1 MTRQAPG
8 APAVIVAPAGARRAW
23 RDLPAVALFFL
34 GSTIVATW
42 PLATAPF
49 GRLFAPIGAGDPYL
63 NLWILGWDL
72 GTISRDPAALLTGR
86 IFDANIFFPALG
98 TLAYSDHL
106 ILPALLV
113 WPLWAATGNLA
124 FCYNALLFLSW
135 WGSACSMYLF
145 AREVTGSR
153 PGALLAG
160 LAWGFWPFRPA
171 HLLHLQLQALYF
183 LPLAFLF
190 LHRVVAARRR
200 RDAVMLGVVAA
211 LQAIASVYWG
221 VVGAV
226 GLAVAAVSLMI
237 TGGRWRALIVRR
249 VALATVVGV
258 VLIAPAV
265 WPYWQAQ
272 RREGFSRN
280 LYEAAQHA
288 ATPAS
293 YLRVPP
299 GNVVWGTTGLL
310 RPGTAPAP
318 GSGPEQELFPG
329 LVLAA
334 LALVGAWRG
343 WRTDARPLVAAMAAT
358 AAAGF
363 VLSLGP
369 EGVRPLYAALHRF
382 VFGFDA
388 IRAPARF
395 GVLVAF
401 GLAPMAAL
409 AVRELCA
416 PRGGAIVA
424 RGRFVAA
431 ALVALASVE
440 YLNAPL
446 PSVPAPPTST
456 PAGQW
461 LAHAE
466 GPGAVL
472 YLPLDH
478 DAGNTPPMLQSLEH
492 RRPIV
497 NGYSGQRPSFFMGL
511 VDVLNRLP
519 SAESL
524 WAARDLGVRFV
535 VSPRPLESWPEDAR
549 LHAGDGSR
557 APKPRGGEGGPLRE
571 RARFPGAVIYELT
584 WTPEAEAAV
593 PRPDPPPP
601 PPPGAIPFA
610 ASERAVFQVMWL
622 SGAALGVP
630 AGEATITATRLGGG
644 AGSSPVPGAAFH
656 LAIELRTAAWVSR
669 FFEARDRLETWVD
682 EGLLPLRHEQHLR
695 EGRRV
700 VDRVT
705 VFDHAARTL
714 RIGDGP
720 PLSLPRGA
728 RDALAAFLYARTLP
742 LAPGFA
748 ADVPVV
754 EGGRRYTVG
763 LAAQRVEAIE
773 VQGRRTEALKLTP
786 RMTASGGRQKN
797 LSVTLYTT
805 TDARRV
811 PLLILVDAGFG
822 SFRLELAR
830 YDAR

>member
-1 MTRQAPG
+1 VTGVSPG
-8 APAVIVAPAGARRAW
+8 RRVVTVRAAARRS
-23 RDLPAVALFFL
+23 DVPGVALLFL
-34 GSTIVATW
+34 AVTVLATW
-42 PLATAPF
+42 PLAAAPF
-49 GRLFAPIGAGDPYL
+49 SRLFAPIGPGDPYL

-72 GTISRDPAALLTGR
+72 GTISGDPAALLTGR
-86 IFDANIFFPALG
+86 VFDANIFFPAAG

-106 ILPALLV
+106 VLPALLI
-113 WPLWAATGNLA
+113 WPLWAATGHLV
-124 FCYNALLFLSW
+124 FCYNALLFFSW
-135 WGSACSMYLF
+135 WGGALSMYLF

-153 PGALLAG
+153 AGALLAG

-171 HLLHLQLQALYF
+171 HLLHLQLQALYC

-200 RDAVMLGVVAA
+200 RDAVLLGLMAA

-221 VVGAV
+221 VVGAIGLGV
-226 GLAVAAVSLMI
+226 AAIVLAVV
-237 TGGRWRALIVRR
+237 GGRWRARVARR
-249 VALATVVGV
+249 VALAALVGA
-258 VLIAPAV
+258 VLIAPVV

-272 RREGFSRN
+272 RREGFARN
-280 LYEAAQHA
+280 LYEASQHA

-299 GNVVWGTTGLL
+299 GNLVWGTTGLL
-310 RPGTAPAP
+310 RPADAAASR
-318 GSGPEQELFPG
+318 SGPEQELFPG
-329 LVLAA
+329 LVLTI
-334 LALVGAWRG
+334 LAVFGAWRG
-343 WRTDARPLVAAMAAT
+343 WRTDARPLVAAMVAT

-369 EGVRPLYAALHRF
+369 EGVRPLYAMLHRF
-382 VFGFDA
+382 LFGFDA

-395 GVLVAF
+395 GVLVAL
-401 GLAPMAAL
+401 GLAPLAAL
-409 AVRELCA
+409 AIRELQAACGRSV
-416 PRGGAIVA
+416 PSRGSL
-424 RGRFVAA
+424 VAA
-431 ALVALASVE
+431 SLIALAGVE
-440 YLNAPL
+440 YLNVPL
-446 PSVPAPPTST
+446 PSVPAPAAST

-461 LAHAE
+461 LARAE

-472 YLPLDH
+472 YLPLDD
-478 DAGNTPPMLQSLEH
+478 DAGNTSAMLESLEH

-497 NGYSGQRPSFFMGL
+497 NGYSGQRPAFFMGL

-535 VSPRPLESWPEDAR
+535 VAPRPL
-549 LHAGDGSR
+549 DGTGS
-557 APKPRGGEGGPLRE
+557 ASHLASPLVA
-571 RARFPGAVIYELT
+571 RARFAGGVVYELN

-601 PPPGAIPFA
+601 PPPGTVPFA
-610 ASERAVFQVMWL
+610 GSERAVFQVMWL

-630 AGEATITATRLGGG
+630 AGEATITATRVDG
-644 AGSSPVPGAAFH
+644 AASSAVPGAAYH
-656 LAIELRTAAWVSR
+656 LAIELQTAPWVSR

-682 EGLLPLRHEQHLR
+682 ADLFPLRHEQHLR

-700 VDRVT
+700 VDRAT
-705 VFDHAARTL
+705 VFDHGARTL

-720 PLSLPRGA
+720 PLSLPRGS
-728 RDALAAFLYARTLP
+728 RDGLAAFLYFRTLP

-754 EGGRRYTVG
+754 EGGRRYTVALDAG
-763 LAAQRVEAIE
+763 RVETIE
-773 VQGRRTEALKLTP
+773 VQGRRTEALRLAP
-786 RMTASGGRQKN
+786 RMTASGGRQKS

-822 SFRLELAR
+822 SFRLELTQYR
-830 YDAR
+830 QR

>member
-1 MTRQAPG
+1 MVPGERAAVAAPG
-8 APAVIVAPAGARRAW
+8 RARADLASAALLYLAATVA
-23 RDLPAVALFFL
+23 
-34 GSTIVATW
+34 ATW

-49 GRLFAPIGAGDPYL
+49 TRLFAPIGAGDPYL

-72 GTISRDPAALLTGR
+72 GTISRDPLALLTLR
-86 IFDANIFFPALG
+86 IFDANIFFPAAG

-113 WPLWAATGNLA
+113 WPLWAATGNLVL
-124 FCYNALLFLSW
+124 CYNTLLFVSW
-135 WGSACSMYLF
+135 WGGAISMYLF

-153 PGALLAG
+153 AGAVLAG

-200 RDAVMLGVVAA
+200 RDAVALGVLAA

-221 VVGAV
+221 VVGAI
-226 GLAVAAVSLMI
+226 GLGVAAVTLAAI
-237 TGGRWRALIVRR
+237 GGRWRALMARR
-249 VALATVVGV
+249 FALAALVGA
-258 VLIAPAV
+258 VLLAPFA

-299 GNVVWGTTGLL
+299 GNNAWGTTGLL
-310 RPGTAPAP
+310 RPDPAATSR
-318 GSGPEQELFPG
+318 SGPEQELFPG
-329 LVLAA
+329 LVLAT
-334 LALVGAWRG
+334 LGLLGAWRG
-343 WRTDARPLVAAMAAT
+343 WKSDARPLVGAMAAVAVT
-358 AAAGF
+358 GF

-369 EGVRPLYAALHRF
+369 EGVRPLYAFLHGTL
-382 VFGFDA
+382 FGFDA

-401 GLAPMAAL
+401 GLAPLAAL
-409 AVRELCA
+409 AIRELRA
-416 PRGGAIVA
+416 PRGGTFFS
-424 RGRFVAA
+424 RGP
-431 ALVALASVE
+431 LVATILIVLAGFE
-440 YLNAPL
+440 YLNVPL
-446 PSVPAPPTST
+446 PSVPAPAAST
-456 PAGQW
+456 PTGQW
-461 LAHAE
+461 LARAE

-478 DAGNTPPMLQSLEH
+478 DAGNTPAMLQSLEH

-511 VDVLNRLP
+511 VDVLNKLP
-519 SAESL
+519 SAEAL
-524 WAARDLGVRFV
+524 WALRDLGVRFV
-535 VSPRPLESWPEDAR
+535 VSPGPLAN
-549 LHAGDGSR
+549 H
-557 APKPRGGEGGPLRE
+557 GEPLRE
-571 RARFPGAVIYELT
+571 RARVPGAVIYELH

-601 PPPGAIPFA
+601 PAPGPLPFT
-610 ASERAVFQVMWL
+610 ASERASFEVTWL
-622 SGAALGVP
+622 SAASLGLP
-630 AGEATITATRLGGG
+630 AGEATITAARLD
-644 AGSSPVPGAAFH
+644 AGTGSPRVAGAALH
-656 LAIELRTAAWVSR
+656 LAIELRTAPWVSR
-669 FFEARDRLETWVD
+669 FFEAHDRLETWVNAD
-682 EGLLPLRHEQHLR
+682 LLPLRHEQHLR

-700 VDRVT
+700 VDRTT

-714 RIGDGP
+714 RTGDGP
-720 PLSLPRGA
+720 PIGLPTGA
-728 RDALAAFLYARTLP
+728 RDGLAAFLYARTQP
-742 LAPGFA
+742 LRPGFS
-748 ADVPVV
+748 ADLPVV
-754 EGGRRYTVG
+754 EGGRRYAVA
-763 LAAQRVEAIE
+763 LAAGEVETIE
-773 VQGRRTEALKLTP
+773 VGGRRTEALKLTP
-786 RMTASGGRQKN
+786 RMSAVGGRQKN
-797 LSVTLYTT
+797 LSVTIYTT

-822 SFRLELAR
+822 SFRLELTD